1 MVRSK
6 PIKRRGDMK
15 RVSKIVCMLFFL
27 PPQVFADGGVVD
39 KVYHPY
45 VQPGE
50 RELEWRALS
59 VSGSQ
64 LYRLGLG
71 KALTDRLFV
80 EGYLI
85 VEDLDSHLELEAYEV
100 ELKWQLTEQ
109 GEYDAD
115 WGLLFELEKEQ
126 HDDTWE
132 ASVGLLVE
140 REWGN
145 WVAAVNLYGGYEW
158 GAEIKD
164 EFETSL
170 AMQFR
175 YRYKPYLEPAIE
187 IYKGEA
193 GTGAGPIL
201 MGDFRLAPGE
211 KVHWETGV
219 IFGLDSEFGEDTWRV
234 LMEYEF

>member
-1 MVRSK
+1 
-6 PIKRRGDMK
+6 MK
-15 RVSKIVCMLFFL
+15 RIMKVACLLLFL
-27 PPQVFADGGVVD
+27 PLQVFADGGVVD

-59 VSGSQ
+59 VNGSQ
-64 LYRLGLG
+64 IYRLGLG
-71 KALTDRLFV
+71 KALTDSLFV

-85 VEDLDSHLELEAYEV
+85 AEELDGHFELEAYEV

-109 GEYDAD
+109 GEYNAD

-126 HDDTWE
+126 HDNTWE
-132 ASVGLLVE
+132 ASVGLLME
-140 REWGN
+140 RELGS
-145 WVAAVNLYGGYEW
+145 WVAAVNLYGVYEW
-158 GAEIKD
+158 GGEIKD

-175 YRYKPYLEPAIE
+175 YRYKSYLEPAIE
-187 IYKGEA
+187 FYKGET
-193 GTGAGPIL
+193 GSGAGPIL
-201 MGDFRLAPGE
+201 MGDFRLAPGK

-219 IFGLDSEFGEDTWRV
+219 IFGLDSRFGENTWRV